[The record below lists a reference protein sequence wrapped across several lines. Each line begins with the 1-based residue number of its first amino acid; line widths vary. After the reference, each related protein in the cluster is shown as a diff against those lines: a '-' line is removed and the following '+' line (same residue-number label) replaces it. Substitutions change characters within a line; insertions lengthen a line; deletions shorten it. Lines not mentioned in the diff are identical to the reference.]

1 MGRSRPGEVGDVE
14 AAGVEEPK
22 SPRSVSSVSLSS
34 ETERS
39 STVEAVPSEDGEAI
53 AEQVKAERWQCDL
66 CFEPFLKFETPWQ
79 LGGECGHSL
88 CRRCVLGSIR
98 WGGRC
103 PYDNTPIPA
112 IVVCGAMGT
121 GEYVYHEKLT
131 EARRTG
137 GVPCSV
143 SDCPGVAPSTGTS
156 GTRPSPSSCNC
167 CGTRHCGRTVC
178 GVPWSAGHR
187 CWDILEQEVLPPSR
201 GHDFQSMTRRRL
213 MSTPRFRPC
222 PQCGVM
228 VEHTGGCNMVYHD
241 TCRTRWCF
249 ICRRVGTCQDF
260 DCKDHMQRPTPIGPG
275 RPCPPPRP
283 FSWREWSCCSSCLPA
298 ISSAAYGSTCQG
310 KACRSSF
317 QLHHA
322 RPVKISAVRLRATP
336 PAALPMCCCGPG
348 R

>member
-1 MGRSRPGEVGDVE
+1 
-14 AAGVEEPK
+14 
-22 SPRSVSSVSLSS
+22 
-34 ETERS
+34 
-39 STVEAVPSEDGEAI
+39 
-53 AEQVKAERWQCDL
+53 
-66 CFEPFLKFETPWQ
+66 
-79 LGGECGHSL
+79 
-88 CRRCVLGSIR
+88 
-98 WGGRC
+98 
-103 PYDNTPIPA
+103 
-112 IVVCGAMGT
+112 MGT

-260 DCKDHMQRPTPIGPG
+260 DCKAPGSQPPTPRGPHAAPNSDRSRKALPSSTALLMAG
-275 RPCPPPRP
+275 MVLLFLLLTCNFFSGLRFNMPRKGLP
-283 FSWREWSCCSSCLPA
+283 FFL
-298 ISSAAYGSTCQG
+298 SAAPRETCENLSCETSSDST
-310 KACRSSF
+310 SSPPDV
-317 QLHHA
+317 LL
-322 RPVKISAVRLRATP
+322 RP
-336 PAALPMCCCGPG
+336 GPVSLEV
-348 R
+348 